1 MENRILDKFKDTIK
15 IKVSGKNI
23 DRFIKR
29 LYKNN
34 IEILSLKNINRNTI
48 IISIYL
54 NDYNNVMRLKSIY
67 EINDV
72 GVSGLIKFKNY
83 IYKNRFMIISLI
95 IGYFVLLFLS
105 NVIFEVQV
113 IHSDTDLRNFV
124 VEELER
130 YDIKKYSFK
139 KDFKKLN
146 EITNKITEENKDKIE
161 WLSIEN
167 IGTKV
172 QVKLEERKLN
182 PKEKVYDEQ
191 NIVATKS
198 GIIKKVV
205 ATNGVIVKNINDY
218 VTKGDVVISGEI
230 MDTYNEKLLNKTS
243 ALGSVY
249 AEVWYTVNM
258 EYPLIYSVKKET
270 KKSKK
275 VYEIQFLNNKFSL
288 FDFNPYKYS
297 KDTSKI
303 ILENPIM
310 PFKILRTTKKE
321 LEVQDEVNILE
332 EALVKANNIAREK
345 IESKLDENEYIIKQ
359 KNLSFYEKDSKI
371 VIEIFF
377 SVYESIGEAKE
388 IIDKESINKEQVE

>member
-1 MENRILDKFKDTIK
+1 LENKILDKFKDTII

-54 NDYNNVMRLKSIY
+54 KDYNNVMRLKSIY

-72 GVSGLIKFKNY
+72 GVSGLIKVKNY
-83 IYKNRFMIISLI
+83 IFKNRFMITSLI
-95 IGYFVLLFLS
+95 IGYFILLFLS

-124 VEELER
+124 VEELEK
-130 YDIKKYSFK
+130 YNIKKYSLK

-146 EITNKITEENKDKIE
+146 AITNKIIEENKDKIE

-182 PKEKVYDEQ
+182 PEEKVYDEQ

-258 EYPLIYSVKKET
+258 EYPLIYSVKRET
-270 KKSKK
+270 KRSKK
-275 VYEIQFLNNKFSL
+275 VYEVQFLNNKISL
-288 FDFNPYKYS
+288 FDFKPYKYS

-303 ILENPIM
+303 ILENSII
-310 PFKILRTTKKE
+310 PFKLLKTTKKE